1 MSAFIE
7 KIYRYDSLISYR
19 LGDLRSHNGLN
30 LLMIFASKLG
40 DGPVWAV
47 LSLIL
52 LVLGGPKGRHAV
64 ILVAASTVLCVAIF
78 KALKGA
84 TSRKRPFET
93 YPDLLM
99 EYSLPPPDAF
109 SFPSGHS
116 MNAFAIAVIM
126 GYYFP
131 FMMLPLLA
139 LALLIAAS
147 RVFLALHYP
156 TDCLAGALVGVLVA
170 RGLIFFAG

>member
-7 KIYRYDSLISYR
+7 KVYKYDSLISYR
-19 LGDLRSHNGLN
+19 LSDLRSYNGLT
-30 LLMIFASKLG
+30 LLMMFASKLG
-40 DGPVWAV
+40 DGPVWTI
-47 LSLIL
+47 LSLIIL
-52 LVLGGPKGRHAV
+52 AFGGTAGRHAV
-64 ILVAASTVLCVAIF
+64 LLVAASTLLCVSIF
-78 KALKGA
+78 KLIKRA
-84 TSRKRPFET
+84 TSRKRPFEM

-99 EYSLPPPDAF
+99 EYALPPPDMF

-156 TDCLAGALVGVLVA
+156 TDCIVGALMGVLVST
-170 RGLIFFAG
+170 GLIFLVG

>member
-1 MSAFIE
+1 MSELIE
-7 KIYRYDSLISYR
+7 KIYRYDSIISYR
-19 LGDLRSHNGLN
+19 LGDLRSYNGLTT
-30 LLMIFASKLG
+30 LMIFASRLG
-40 DGPVWAV
+40 DGPVWTIS
-47 LSLIL
+47 SLIL
-52 LVLGGPKGRHAV
+52 FVLGGPTGRHAAM
-64 ILVAASTVLCVAIF
+64 LVAASTMLCVGIF
-78 KALKGA
+78 KALKKA

-93 YPDLLM
+93 YPDLLI

-139 LALLIAAS
+139 LAFLIAAS

-156 TDCLAGALVGVLVA
+156 TDCFAGAFVGVLVA